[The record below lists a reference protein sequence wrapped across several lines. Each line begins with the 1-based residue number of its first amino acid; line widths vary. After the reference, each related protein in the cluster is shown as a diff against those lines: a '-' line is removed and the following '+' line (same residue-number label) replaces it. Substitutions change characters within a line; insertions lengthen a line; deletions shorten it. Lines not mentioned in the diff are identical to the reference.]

1 MKKRIK
7 GIFNK
12 YLFPFKFL
20 RFEEKNFRIYF
31 CVTTILEEIFLNEIS
46 FNKDVIYV
54 CIKMK
59 LLKKLILLKET
70 CII

>member
-20 RFEEKNFRIYF
+20 RFEENFRIYF

-54 CIKMK
+54 CV
-59 LLKKLILLKET
+59 LRWSY
-70 CII
+70 